1 MSGKKRSE
9 VQAALA
15 AAARAAESARSTLAQ
30 ADARSLANLQ
40 RETDRALDR
49 ATKAASGVERLADW
63 VTSSSEGGSA
73 QRARGDAEAALADAR
88 AKREKALRAASQA
101 DSADRRASKELRDAQ
116 GILESAQRALAA
128 ATNPNGWYMDSEHAE
143 AVRARNAF
151 AKAEQTANEAR
162 QVNQRARDAAVAAQE
177 AAHGAEAAAKSAS
190 GLASSARKA
199 AEERRRREEEARR
212 IEEQAKRDAA
222 TTLAGARAAFDSISG
237 DAEKFAADPYASLM
251 QRVDAASQAY
261 DRGQWKACSD
271 VARSLAGEARALA
284 DRVTAARKEFDRR
297 HAAASA
303 AASELAAAIDG
314 ADADLVARWSDS
326 PRAVADANAAL
337 SSVRA
342 AIQSEDFDRAGA
354 DAQRASA
361 AVRAAMESAAAN
373 KAADQRRNSIA
384 DAIMGSLNEMHYE
397 VSFEPG
403 DKNTPVVIKAQ
414 TADATGRGD
423 FDLLVPLSGEIDFEV
438 RANADDVSCR
448 AAVEQLQKKLQE
460 RAIPWKTT
468 DWGHASKMQHAPAP
482 KTVTKTVT
490 VQQTVTHLQ

>member
-49 ATKAASGVERLADW
+49 ATKAASGIERLADW
-63 VTSSSEGGSA
+63 VASSSEGESA
-73 QRARGDAEAALADAR
+73 QRTRGEADAALADAR
-88 AKREKALRAASQA
+88 AKREAALQAAAQA
-101 DSADRRASKELRDAQ
+101 DSTDRRASKEMRDAQ
-116 GILESAQRALAA
+116 GILETAQRALAA
-128 ATNPNGWYMDSEHAE
+128 ATNPHGWYMDSEHAE
-143 AVRARNAF
+143 AVRAQNAF
-151 AKAEQTANEAR
+151 TKAEQTAKEAR
-162 QVNQRARDAAVAAQE
+162 RVNQRARDAAVAAQE

-199 AEERRRREEEARR
+199 AEERRRREEEARH

-222 TTLAGARAAFDSISG
+222 TTLAGVRAAFDTISG
-237 DAEKFAADPYASLM
+237 DAEKFAAGPYASLR
-251 QRVDAASQAY
+251 QRVDAASHAY
-261 DRGQWKACSD
+261 DQGQWRACID
-271 VARSLAGEARALA
+271 GARPLAGEARALA
-284 DRVTAARKEFDRR
+284 DRVVAARKEFDRR
-297 HAAASA
+297 HAAAAS
-303 AASELAAAIDG
+303 AASELVAAIDG

-342 AIQSEDFDRAGA
+342 ASQAEDFDRAGA

-373 KAADQRRNSIA
+373 QAADQRRNSIA
-384 DAIMGSLNEMHYE
+384 DAIMASLDEMHYE

-403 DKNTPVVIKAQ
+403 DKNAPVIIKAQ
-414 TADATGRGD
+414 TADASGRGD
-423 FDLLVPLSGEIDFEV
+423 FHLSVPLDGEIDFEV
-438 RANADDVSCR
+438 RAAAGDVSCK
-448 AAVEQLQKKLQE
+448 AAVEQLQRRLQA
-460 RAIPWKTT
+460 RGIPWNTT
-468 DWGHASKMQHAPAP
+468 DWGHAAGAQQAPPP

-490 VQQTVTHLQ
+490 VQQTVTRLQ